1 MDSFPNMAVGTTSHC
16 SLLNVFKLPFSF
28 LTTLSFLSLMS
39 PTATTTAEFGSWN
52 QLREQQRQYR
62 EPGIIF
68 GWNIVAR
75 DIEIKLIREPE
86 TPGLE
91 HFWAIPETNNEEPL
105 NGGVDFGSLS
115 ELPLRCHFCTF
126 E

>member
-1 MDSFPNMAVGTTSHC
+1 M
-16 SLLNVFKLPFSF
+16 PFS
-28 LTTLSFLSLMS
+28 LTNAPATFQSLKKEIFKEQFFPEYGES
-39 PTATTTAEFGSWN
+39 

-68 GWNIVAR
+68 CWNIVVR

-91 HFWAIPETNNEEPL
+91 HFWAVPETNNEEPL

-115 ELPLRCHFCTF
+115 ELPLRCHFCSF